1 MDTDDDGL
9 YNCDACPNALSDSRA
24 KFYSGSGR
32 PIFTETV
39 SPEAVELVEDRSH
52 EFQA

>member
-9 YNCDACPNALSDSRA
+9 YHCDARANAL
-24 KFYSGSGR
+24 SGSGR

-39 SPEAVELVEDRSH
+39 SPEAVELVEDRSQ